1 MNILGFP
8 RGRSVNGKFWV
19 SQGQIVSDVPWKGLG
34 TIYRDSH
41 RFLNDKRENF
51 WIVRGKRVDQSGGK
65 TGGGLRPFKPKCV
78 MSLTETGDRGL
89 KHTRMISVVRR
100 SPTLTFLL

>member
-41 RFLNDKRENF
+41 RFLNDKREIKF
-51 WIVRGKRVDQSGGK
+51 LDCQGEKSGPEGGK
-65 TGGGLRPFKPKCV
+65 NGEV
-78 MSLTETGDRGL
+78 
-89 KHTRMISVVRR
+89 
-100 SPTLTFLL
+100 